1 MLSKPLVK
9 KSFNAGEVSPTLWR
23 RTDVER
29 VNVGC
34 RTLKNF
40 FVHPHGAAVR
50 RPGFVRW
57 VVIELNSDADDDAT
71 TEETGETTESTE
83 TSEETTTEETTETT
97 GE

>member
-1 MLSKPLVK
+1 MSSKPLLK
-9 KSFNAGEVSPTLWR
+9 RSFNAGEVSPTLWR

-29 VNVGC
+29 VQVGC

-57 VVIELNSDADDDAT
+57 SEITVD
-71 TEETGETTESTE
+71 EEE
-83 TSEETTTEETTETT
+83 
-97 GE
+97 